1 MPMQPNHT
9 AFPAGADT
17 MAGLTMRDYV
27 AIKIMAGFAADPS
40 TGETGINLKLLAKSA
55 YLWAD
60 ALIEESR
67 K

>member
-1 MPMQPNHT
+1 MHK
-9 AFPAGADT
+9 FILK
-17 MAGLTMRDYV
+17 GLTRTIRKQVRTDD
-27 AIKIMAGFAADPS
+27 GN
-40 TGETGINLKLLAKSA
+40 GINLKLLAKSA